1 MTMRVRLV
9 PILLFFGVVLLAL
22 KAAGLGQEV
31 TVAWD
36 GTVVDRSQA
45 QATANTSAPNAA
57 PQTAA
62 ADNVDPQTAS
72 RAEAAV
78 AAPTTLPSQLKSFQ
92 TAQGAAGSGA
102 GGDVQGATTQVSAE
116 GDQTGQTQ
124 RRLLSDYLANF
135 DNLTQSELEVL
146 QALQERREEIDRR
159 EDDVIRKEA
168 ELEAIRKQIERK
180 VAELQALQDTIQGLL
195 VQHDEQEEGEL
206 RRLVKIYEVMKPKD
220 AARVFNEL
228 DMPIMLDVLQ
238 RMKERLAAPI
248 LAHMDP
254 DRAKAVTVELAQRR
268 QLPIDRE

>member
-1 MTMRVRLV
+1 M
-9 PILLFFGVVLLAL
+9 LFCGRVLLAV
-22 KAAGLGQEV
+22 KAAGLGQDV
-31 TVAWD
+31 TLTWD
-36 GTVVDRSQA
+36 STILESSPAQA
-45 QATANTSAPNAA
+45 QAQSASSNVNIGESLVALA
-57 PQTAA
+57 DGQTES
-62 ADNVDPQTAS
+62 QTAS

-78 AAPTTLPSQLKSFQ
+78 AAPTSLPSQLRNFQ
-92 TAQGAAGSGA
+92 TAQGTGQQPN
-102 GGDVQGATTQVSAE
+102 GGGTAQQVSADGITDE
-116 GDQTGQTQ
+116 AAQNQ

-195 VQHDEQEEGEL
+195 IQHDEQEEGEL

-220 AARVFNEL
+220 AARVFDTL
-228 DMPIMLDVLQ
+228 DMPILLDVLQ

-248 LAHMDP
+248 LANMDP
-254 DRAKAVTVELAQRR
+254 ERAKSVTVELAQRR
-268 QLPIDRE
+268 QLPIARV